1 MLHLTNN
8 LKEKKRNININNNLA
23 ILPSHDMISQKWDNN
38 PQLGKNVPPLRY
50 SLRKSTHETRV
61 PHRKGNIYKENYHLT
76 DILRCSKW
84 QQYLGKADPDMICR
98 MLENAHKHIQAQP
111 NTIPIGG
118 VYYSYSQ

>member
-1 MLHLTNN
+1 
-8 LKEKKRNININNNLA
+8 
-23 ILPSHDMISQKWDNN
+23 
-38 PQLGKNVPPLRY
+38 
-50 SLRKSTHETRV
+50 LRKSTHETRV
-61 PHRKGNIYKENYHLT
+61 PHREGNIYKENYHPT

-84 QQYLGKADPDMICR
+84 QQYLGEADPDITCR